1 MLILNL
7 YCRILSN
14 LGRMKFYIKF
24 LLLILTFNVNAND
37 LLSIYQEALE
47 KDPDFNAKKADLK
60 ISKEYLNQARS
71 GLLPQLRFSASTNWN
86 EYYQERVLQNDYN
99 TFSYNLNLSQPIFR
113 LDSWFVTRQAK
124 QNYEA
129 AEARFA
135 YQQQDLMIRVTQ
147 AYFKVLSAKS
157 TLKSAEAT
165 EKALNNQYQTVT
177 QRFNSGAASRIEL
190 AEAKS
195 AYNRAQSDR
204 VLAEGNVDISFEELN
219 SIVGRQVKM
228 VTALN
233 QDNEFIA
240 PSEAIDSEVKKG
252 RAANYLIIEAQ
263 NRLEAAE
270 SNTRSKTAN
279 YLPKIDLNA
288 NASRRTSKQYTF
300 DGVESDIELPFS
312 IPTETENRAFSLQ
325 FSMPLFTSG
334 LNNSQRRQALL
345 QEVKSEEQMILIE
358 RSVVQQIRSLYTALK
373 TAELNIISLRTA
385 VDSSK
390 DALEA
395 TRLGYELSSRN
406 LIDLLQA
413 ERNYSETQNRLSQAM
428 YGFIVTSLQYKQ
440 AIGILRPEDI
450 VKINKQFN

>member
-1 MLILNL
+1 
-7 YCRILSN
+7 
-14 LGRMKFYIKF
+14 MKFYIKF
-24 LLLILTFNVNAND
+24 LILIFSLNLTGND
-37 LLSIYQEALE
+37 LLSIYEEALE

-60 ISKEYLNQARS
+60 ISKELFNQARS
-71 GLLPQLRFSASTNWN
+71 GLLPQVRFSASTNWN

-99 TFSYNLNLSQPIFR
+99 TFNYNLNLSQPIFR
-113 LDSWFVTRQAK
+113 LDSWFVTQQAK

-165 EKALNNQYQTVT
+165 ERALNNQFQTVT
-177 QRFNSGAASRIEL
+177 ERFNSGAASKIEL

-195 AYNRAQSDR
+195 AFNRAQSDR

-219 SIVGRQVKM
+219 SIVGRQIKM
-228 VTALN
+228 ISPLN
-233 QDNEFIA
+233 QNSKFVA
-240 PSEAIDSEVKKG
+240 PMENIDSEVKKG
-252 RAANYLIIEAQ
+252 RELNYLIIEAR

-270 SNTRSKTAN
+270 SNTKSKTAN

-300 DGVESDIELPFS
+300 DGVESDIDLPFS
-312 IPTETENRAFSLQ
+312 IPTETENRIFSIQ
-325 FSMPLFTSG
+325 FSVPLFTSG
-334 LNNSQRRQALL
+334 LNSSQRRQALL
-345 QEVKSEEQMILIE
+345 QEVRTEEQMILIE
-358 RSVVQQIRSLYTALK
+358 RNVTQQIRSLYTALK
-373 TAELNIISLRTA
+373 TAELNIISLRIA
-385 VDSSK
+385 VESSK

-395 TRLGYELSSRN
+395 TRLGYELGSRN

-413 ERNYSETQNRLSQAM
+413 ERNSSETQNRLSQAM

-440 AIGILRPEDI
+440 AIGTLRPEDI
-450 VKINKQFN
+450 VKINGQFN

>member
-1 MLILNL
+1 
-7 YCRILSN
+7 
-14 LGRMKFYIKF
+14 MKFYTKF
-24 LLLILTFNVNAND
+24 LLLILAFNVTAND

-71 GLLPQLRFSASTNWN
+71 GLLPQLRLSASTNWN

-113 LDSWFVTRQAK
+113 LDSWFATRQAK

-157 TLKSAEAT
+157 TLRSAEAT
-165 EKALNNQYQTVT
+165 EKALNNQYQAVM

-195 AYNRAQSDR
+195 AFNRSQSDR

-228 VTALN
+228 ITPLN
-233 QDNEFIA
+233 QKNEFIA
-240 PSEAIDSEVKKG
+240 PLEEIDSEVNKG
-252 RAANYLIIEAQ
+252 LVANYLIIEAK

-279 YLPKIDLNA
+279 FLPKVDLNA

-300 DGVESDIELPFS
+300 DGVESDFDLPFS
-312 IPTETENRAFSLQ
+312 IPTETENRTFSIQ
-325 FSMPLFTSG
+325 FSIPLFTSG
-334 LNNSQRRQALL
+334 LNSSQRRQALL

-373 TAELNIISLRTA
+373 TAELNIVSLRTA

-395 TRLGYELSSRN
+395 TRLGYELNSRN

-413 ERNYSETQNRLSQAM
+413 EKNYSETQNRLSQAI

-440 AIGILRPEDI
+440 AIGTLRPEDI
-450 VKINKQFN
+450 VKINEQFN

>member
-1 MLILNL
+1 
-7 YCRILSN
+7 
-14 LGRMKFYIKF
+14 MKFYIKF
-24 LLLILTFNVNAND
+24 LLLILSFNVVAND

-195 AYNRAQSDR
+195 AFNRAQSDR
-204 VLAEGNVDISFEELN
+204 VLAEGNVEISFEELN
-219 SIVGRQVKM
+219 SIVGRQVEM
-228 VTALN
+228 VTPLN
-233 QDNEFIA
+233 QNNEFIA
-240 PSEAIDSEVKKG
+240 PSEEINSEVTKG
-252 RAANYLIIEAQ
+252 REANYLIIEAR

-300 DGVESDIELPFS
+300 DGFDSDVDLPFS
-312 IPTETENRAFSLQ
+312 IPTETENRAFSIQ

-345 QEVKSEEQMILIE
+345 QEVKTEEQMILIE

-373 TAELNIISLRTA
+373 TAELNIVSLRTA

-390 DALEA
+390 DALDA

-440 AIGILRPEDI
+440 AIGTLRPEDI
-450 VKINKQFN
+450 VKINEQFN

>member
-1 MLILNL
+1 
-7 YCRILSN
+7 
-14 LGRMKFYIKF
+14 MKFYIKF
-24 LLLILTFNVNAND
+24 LILIFSLNLTGND
-37 LLSIYQEALE
+37 LLSIYEEALE

-60 ISKEYLNQARS
+60 ISKELFNQARS
-71 GLLPQLRFSASTNWN
+71 GLLPQVRFSASTNWN

-99 TFSYNLNLSQPIFR
+99 TFNYNLNLSQPIFR
-113 LDSWFVTRQAK
+113 LDSWFVTQQAK

-165 EKALNNQYQTVT
+165 ERALNNQFQTVT
-177 QRFNSGAASRIEL
+177 ERFNSGAASKIEL

-195 AYNRAQSDR
+195 AFNRAQSDR

-219 SIVGRQVKM
+219 SIVGRQIKM
-228 VTALN
+228 ISPLN
-233 QDNEFIA
+233 QNSKFVA
-240 PSEAIDSEVKKG
+240 PMEDIDSEVKKG
-252 RAANYLIIEAQ
+252 RELNYLIIEARS
-263 NRLEAAE
+263 RLEAAE
-270 SNTRSKTAN
+270 SNTKSKTAN

-300 DGVESDIELPFS
+300 DGVESDIDLPFS
-312 IPTETENRAFSLQ
+312 IPTETENRTFSIQ
-325 FSMPLFTSG
+325 FSVPLFTSG
-334 LNNSQRRQALL
+334 LNSSQRRQALL
-345 QEVKSEEQMILIE
+345 QEVRTEEQMILIE
-358 RSVVQQIRSLYTALK
+358 RNVTQQIRSLYTALK
-373 TAELNIISLRTA
+373 TAELNIISLRIA
-385 VDSSK
+385 VESSK

-395 TRLGYELSSRN
+395 TRLGYELGSRN

-413 ERNYSETQNRLSQAM
+413 ERNSSETQNRLSQAM

-440 AIGILRPEDI
+440 AIGTLRPEDI
-450 VKINKQFN
+450 VKINGQFN

>member
-1 MLILNL
+1 M
-7 YCRILSN
+7 
-14 LGRMKFYIKF
+14 
-24 LLLILTFNVNAND
+24 
-37 LLSIYQEALE
+37 LSIYEEALE

-60 ISKEYLNQARS
+60 ISKEFFNQARS
-71 GLLPQLRFSASTNWN
+71 GLLPQVRFSASTNWN

-99 TFSYNLNLSQPIFR
+99 TFNYNLNLSQPIFR
-113 LDSWFVTRQAK
+113 LDSWFVTQQAK

-165 EKALNNQYQTVT
+165 EKALNNQFQTVT
-177 QRFNSGAASRIEL
+177 ERFNSGAASKIEL

-195 AYNRAQSDR
+195 AFNRAQSDR

-219 SIVGRQVKM
+219 SIVGRQIKM
-228 VTALN
+228 VTPLN
-233 QDNEFIA
+233 QNSEFVA
-240 PSEAIDSEVKKG
+240 PLEDIDLEVKKG
-252 RAANYLIIEAQ
+252 RELNYLIIEAR

-270 SNTRSKTAN
+270 SNTKSKTAN
-279 YLPKIDLNA
+279 YLPRIDLNA

-300 DGVESDIELPFS
+300 DGVESDIDLPFS
-312 IPTETENRAFSLQ
+312 IPTETENRTFSIQ
-325 FSMPLFTSG
+325 FSVPLFTSG
-334 LNNSQRRQALL
+334 LNSSQRRQALL
-345 QEVKSEEQMILIE
+345 QEVRTEEQMILIE
-358 RSVVQQIRSLYTALK
+358 RNVTQQIRSLYTALK
-373 TAELNIISLRTA
+373 TAELNIISLRIA
-385 VDSSK
+385 VESSK

-395 TRLGYELSSRN
+395 TRLGYELGSRN

-413 ERNYSETQNRLSQAM
+413 ERNSSETQNRLSQAM

-440 AIGILRPEDI
+440 AIGTLRPEDI
-450 VKINKQFN
+450 VKINEQFN

>member
-1 MLILNL
+1 
-7 YCRILSN
+7 
-14 LGRMKFYIKF
+14 MKFYIKF
-24 LLLILTFNVNAND
+24 LLLILSFNVVADD

-195 AYNRAQSDR
+195 AFNRAQSDR
-204 VLAEGNVDISFEELN
+204 VLAEGNVEISFEELN
-219 SIVGRQVKM
+219 SIVGRQVEM
-228 VTALN
+228 VTPLN
-233 QDNEFIA
+233 QNNEFIA
-240 PSEAIDSEVKKG
+240 PSEEINSEVTKG
-252 RAANYLIIEAQ
+252 REANYLIIEAR

-300 DGVESDIELPFS
+300 DGFDSDVDLHFS
-312 IPTETENRAFSLQ
+312 IPTETENRAFSIQ

-345 QEVKSEEQMILIE
+345 QEVKTEEQMILIE

-373 TAELNIISLRTA
+373 TAELNIVSLRTA

-440 AIGILRPEDI
+440 AIGTLRPEDI

>member
-1 MLILNL
+1 
-7 YCRILSN
+7 
-14 LGRMKFYIKF
+14 MKFYIKF
-24 LLLILTFNVNAND
+24 LLLILTFNVTAND

-86 EYYQERVLQNDYN
+86 EYYQERILQNDYN

-165 EKALNNQYQTVT
+165 EKALNNQYQAVT

-228 VTALN
+228 VTPLN

-240 PSEAIDSEVKKG
+240 PLEEIDSEVNKG
-252 RAANYLIIEAQ
+252 RVANYLIIEAK

-279 YLPKIDLNA
+279 FLPKVDLNA

-300 DGVESDIELPFS
+300 DGFDSDVDLPFS
-312 IPTETENRAFSLQ
+312 IPTETENRAFSIQ

-334 LNNSQRRQALL
+334 LNSSQRRQALL

-373 TAELNIISLRTA
+373 TAELNIVSLRTA

-413 ERNYSETQNRLSQAM
+413 ERNYSETQNRLSQAI

-440 AIGILRPEDI
+440 AIGTLRPEDI
-450 VKINKQFN
+450 VKINEQFN

>member
-1 MLILNL
+1 
-7 YCRILSN
+7 
-14 LGRMKFYIKF
+14 MKFYIKF
-24 LLLILTFNVNAND
+24 LLLILSFNVVAND

-195 AYNRAQSDR
+195 AFNRAQSDR

-219 SIVGRQVKM
+219 SIVGRQVEM
-228 VTALN
+228 VTPLN
-233 QDNEFIA
+233 QNNEFIA
-240 PSEAIDSEVKKG
+240 PSEEINSEVTKG
-252 RAANYLIIEAQ
+252 REANYLIIEAR

-300 DGVESDIELPFS
+300 DGFDSDVDLPFS
-312 IPTETENRAFSLQ
+312 IPTETENRAFSIQ

-345 QEVKSEEQMILIE
+345 QEVKTEEQMILIE

-373 TAELNIISLRTA
+373 TAELNIVSLRTA

-390 DALEA
+390 DALDA

-428 YGFIVTSLQYKQ
+428 YAFIVTSLQYKQ
-440 AIGILRPEDI
+440 AIGTLRPEDI
-450 VKINKQFN
+450 VKINEQFN

>member
-1 MLILNL
+1 
-7 YCRILSN
+7 
-14 LGRMKFYIKF
+14 MKFYIKF
-24 LLLILTFNVNAND
+24 LILIFSFNLTGND
-37 LLSIYQEALE
+37 LLSIYEEALE

-60 ISKEYLNQARS
+60 ISKEFFNQARS
-71 GLLPQLRFSASTNWN
+71 GLLPQVRFSASTNWN

-99 TFSYNLNLSQPIFR
+99 TFNYNLNLSQPIFR
-113 LDSWFVTRQAK
+113 LDSWFVTQQAK

-165 EKALNNQYQTVT
+165 EKALNNQFETVT
-177 QRFNSGAASRIEL
+177 ERFNSGAASKIEL

-195 AYNRAQSDR
+195 AFNRAQSDR

-219 SIVGRQVKM
+219 SIVGRQIKM
-228 VTALN
+228 VTPLN
-233 QDNEFIA
+233 QNSEFIA
-240 PSEAIDSEVKKG
+240 PLEDIDLEVKKG
-252 RAANYLIIEAQ
+252 QELNYLIIEAR
-263 NRLEAAE
+263 NRLEAAK

-300 DGVESDIELPFS
+300 DGVESDIDLPFS
-312 IPTETENRAFSLQ
+312 IPTETEIRTFSIQ
-325 FSMPLFTSG
+325 FSVPLFTSG
-334 LNNSQRRQALL
+334 LNSSQRRQALL
-345 QEVKSEEQMILIE
+345 QEVRTEEQMILIE
-358 RSVVQQIRSLYTALK
+358 RNVTQQIRSLYTALK
-373 TAELNIISLRTA
+373 TAELNIISLRIA
-385 VDSSK
+385 VESSK

-406 LIDLLQA
+406 
-413 ERNYSETQNRLSQAM
+413 
-428 YGFIVTSLQYKQ
+428 
-440 AIGILRPEDI
+440 
-450 VKINKQFN
+450 